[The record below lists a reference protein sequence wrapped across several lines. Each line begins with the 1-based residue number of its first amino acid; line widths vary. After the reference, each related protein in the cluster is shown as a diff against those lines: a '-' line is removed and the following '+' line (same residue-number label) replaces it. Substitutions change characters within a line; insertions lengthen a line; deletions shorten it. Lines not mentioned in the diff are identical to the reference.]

1 MILILIDYI
10 EFLSR
15 IIYKIACLPDD
26 DRRELFRNTADKMG
40 LNDAIVLILDWRVL
54 GCGKLEPWKKRFNT
68 KQDAFNMEGCR
79 YKLRVVRYHEQWE
92 ENGEKAERFMWLV
105 TTLETAGYRVLCE
118 MMNRRWN
125 ADNFIIYKNA

>member
-1 MILILIDYI
+1 M
-10 EFLSR
+10 R
-15 IIYKIACLPDD
+15 KIACLSDD

-40 LNDAIVLILDWRVL
+40 LNDAIDLILDWRVL
-54 GCGKLEPWKKRFNT
+54 GCGKLEPWKKRSST

-92 ENGEKAERFMWLV
+92 EKGEKAERFMWLV

-125 ADNFIIYKNA
+125 ADNWIIYKNA

>member
-1 MILILIDYI
+1 
-10 EFLSR
+10 
-15 IIYKIACLPDD
+15 
-26 DRRELFRNTADKMG
+26 
-40 LNDAIVLILDWRVL
+40 
-54 GCGKLEPWKKRFNT
+54 
-68 KQDAFNMEGCR
+68 MEGCR

-125 ADNFIIYKNA
+125 ADNWIIYKNAQIKKLKAKFLYCYFVYTISSVYVIIQYNTSCLKKGVYE